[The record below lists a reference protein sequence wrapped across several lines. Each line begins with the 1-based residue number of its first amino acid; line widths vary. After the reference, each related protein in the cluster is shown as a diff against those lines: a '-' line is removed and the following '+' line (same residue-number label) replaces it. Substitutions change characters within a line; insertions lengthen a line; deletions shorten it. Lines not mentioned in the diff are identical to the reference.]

1 MPRAFT
7 RRSRSFGASAARD
20 FPRNH
25 SDGLGKEDGMSRIVY
40 VNGEYLPEDAAKV
53 SIFDRGFLMA
63 DAVYEVTSVIR
74 GKLIDFDGH
83 FTRLCRSLS
92 ELDMPNPVDRDALL
106 GIHRELLA
114 RNGLVDGL
122 VYLQVSR
129 GVADRDFTWSA
140 DMAPSLVLFTQEK
153 QLADSPVAKKGLRI
167 ITIPDQRWARRDI
180 KTVQLLY
187 PSMGK
192 MAAKKAG
199 VDDAWMVEDGAITEG
214 TSNNAYIVK
223 GGRIITRQLGNEILA
238 GITRAAVLRFARE
251 AQMEVEER
259 GFTVEEAR
267 AADEAFV
274 TSATTFVMPVIEI
287 DGHSLGDGTPGP
299 VARRLREIYLE
310 ESLKVAI

>member
-1 MPRAFT
+1 MT
-7 RRSRSFGASAARD
+7 
-20 FPRNH
+20 
-25 SDGLGKEDGMSRIVY
+25 RIVY
-40 VNGEYLPEDAAKV
+40 VNGDYLPEDEAKV

-63 DAVYEVTSVIR
+63 DAVYEVTSVIG

-83 FTRLCRSLS
+83 FTRLGRSLG
-92 ELDMPNPVDRDALL
+92 ELDMPSPMARDDLL
-106 GIHRELLA
+106 AIHRELLA
-114 RNGLVDGL
+114 RNDLVDGL
-122 VYLQVSR
+122 VYMQVSR
-129 GVADRDFTWSA
+129 GVADRDFVWSA
-140 DMAPSLVLFTQEK
+140 DLVPSLVLFTQSK
-153 QLADSPVAKKGLRI
+153 KLADSPAAKKGLRI
-167 ITIPDQRWARRDI
+167 ITIPDQRWTRRDI

-223 GGRIITRQLGNEILA
+223 GGRIITRHLGNEILA

-259 GFTVEEAR
+259 AFSPAEAQ

-274 TSATTFVMPVIEI
+274 TSATTFVTPVVEI
-287 DGHSLGDGTPGP
+287 DGHTLGDGTPGP

-310 ESLKVAI
+310 ESLKAAI